1 MSVPVIESAVEL
13 LALITPDSL
22 SSILLFTLHITY
34 SFRVLALC

>member
-13 LALITPDSL
+13 LAVITPDL
-22 SSILLFTLHITY
+22 LCFILFFTRHITY